1 MSELIDAVSNS
12 DINTVEKL
20 LDIDFQDNY
29 GDTAL
34 IEATRANWN
43 SDIAQLLLE
52 RGADPNIKNNNG
64 FTALILASKWGRV
77 IDTVRVLLKKG
88 ADINAITNNGY
99 TALMWASLE
108 GNVDTV
114 KLLLNNGANPNI
126 RNNDGNTAIQ
136 VAENVYNQLG
146 IAKWEGNIERR
157 EELMSIFAN
166 IIELLEDNIRLSRTQ
181 KASQQLQASRLP
193 IDYESSMRVGKYLSR
208 MPLHNP
214 DVSRKIKEEETQEEE
229 RQHKEMADYLNTL
242 AQYGGKKKRKK
253 SKKKL
258 KKKKNK

>member
-52 RGADPNIKNNNG
+52 RGANPNIKNNNG

-208 MPLHNP
+208 MPYNP
-214 DVSRKIKEEETQEEE
+214 EVDTRIRDEDENE
-229 RQHKEMADYLNTL
+229 RIANYLKTL

-253 SKKKL
+253 TKKKKRRKSKKKS
-258 KKKKNK
+258 KKKKK

>member
-1 MSELIDAVSNS
+1 MLIEGGYDPYSEKNISITPVFLQKDLKSLEI
-12 DINTVEKL
+12 L
-20 LDIDFQDNY
+20 LDHCFINNIQNV
-29 GDTAL
+29 
-34 IEATRANWN
+34 
-43 SDIAQLLLE
+43 DIAYETLLFKPCINPKIIDLFDVNNDNMSHCNVL
-52 RGADPNIKNNNG
+52 GNTPLHVQHDPQNI
-64 FTALILASKWGRV
+64 
-77 IDTVRVLLKKG
+77 
-88 ADINAITNNGY
+88 
-99 TALMWASLE
+99 
-108 GNVDTV
+108 V
-114 KLLLNNGANPNI
+114 KLLRCGANPNI

-157 EELMSIFAN
+157 EELLSIFAN

-193 IDYESSMRVGKYLSR
+193 IDYESSMRIGKYLSR

-229 RQHKEMADYLNTL
+229 RQHKEIADYLNTL

>member
-88 ADINAITNNGY
+88 ADINAITNTGF

-108 GNVDTV
+108 GNVDIV

-136 VAENVYNQLG
+136 VAEKMYNQLG
-146 IAKWEGNIERR
+146 ISTWEGNNERR

-208 MPLHNP
+208 MKYNP
-214 DVSRKIKEEETQEEE
+214 EVATRIKHEDENEQI
-229 RQHKEMADYLNTL
+229 ADYLKTL

-253 SKKKL
+253 TKKKKRQKSKKK
-258 KKKKNK
+258 KK